1 MGIDIKKE
9 KMYMNLEYDL
19 ICEYI
24 KIRKDSKMTQQ
35 ELAESTNIIRTT
47 VARIES
53 GANSPHLKTMLE
65 LLEPLGYTL
74 KIVPIDKDND

>member
-1 MGIDIKKE
+1 MKKE
-9 KMYMNLEYDL
+9 KMYMDLEYEL

-53 GANSPHLKTMLE
+53 GVNSPHLKTMLE

>member
-1 MGIDIKKE
+1 MKKE
-9 KMYMNLEYDL
+9 KMYMDLEYEL

-53 GANSPHLKTMLE
+53 GTNSPHLKTMLE

-74 KIVPIDKDND
+74 KIVPIDKDNN

>member
-1 MGIDIKKE
+1 MKKE
-9 KMYMNLEYDL
+9 KMYMDLEYEL

-53 GANSPHLKTMLE
+53 GANSPYLKTMLE